1 MKDCLFCKIAALQI
15 PSKIVYEDELVLA
28 FRDISPQAASHV
40 LIVPREHLDGLNNLE
55 QVEDSLLAALLRAA
69 RKVAEKEGIETSGYR
84 LVANCGPHA
93 CQSVHH
99 LHFHVLGGQQ
109 MSEKM
114 V

>member
-55 QVEDSLLAALLRAA
+55 QAEDSLLAALLRAA